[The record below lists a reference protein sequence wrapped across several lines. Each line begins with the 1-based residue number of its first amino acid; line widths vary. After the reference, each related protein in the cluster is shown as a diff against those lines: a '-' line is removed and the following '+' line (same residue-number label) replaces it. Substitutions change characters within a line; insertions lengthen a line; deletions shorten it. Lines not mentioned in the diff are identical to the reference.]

1 MTQNFLRR
9 VLPIVAI
16 AIPATVHAHPGHGIL
31 DVSAGLMHPL
41 LGADHLLA
49 MVAIGLL
56 GAQLGGRSRW
66 AVPAAFVGSLAAGAI
81 LGAAGLAIP
90 GMEHGIALSVLVLG
104 AILAFALRLSLP
116 VAAGLM
122 AVCGLCHGAAHG
134 VEMPTDATGVLYGA
148 GFIAASIALHVAG
161 VALGQTAIQTSRASW
176 VRYAGAAVAV
186 IATGMFLS

>member
-9 VLPIVAI
+9 VLPII
-16 AIPATVHAHPGHGIL
+16 AIPATVHAHPGHGIS

-49 MVAIGLL
+49 MIAMGLL

-66 AVPAAFVGSLAAGAI
+66 ALPSAFVGSLAVGAV
-81 LGAAGLAIP
+81 LGAAGIAMP

-122 AVCGLCHGAAHG
+122 AVCGLFHGAAHG
-134 VEMPTDATGVLYGA
+134 VEMPADATGALYGA
-148 GFIAASIALHVAG
+148 GFIAASIALHIAG
-161 VALGQTAIQTSRASW
+161 VALGQSAIQTSRASW
-176 VRYAGAAVAV
+176 LRYAGAAVAV
-186 IATGMFLS
+186 VAVGMFLS

>member
-16 AIPATVHAHPGHGIL
+16 AIPATVHAHLGHGIS

-49 MVAIGLL
+49 MVAVGLL

-66 AVPAAFVGSLAAGAI
+66 AVPAAFVGSLAVGAV
-81 LGAAGLAIP
+81 LGGAGLAVP
-90 GMEHGIALSVLVLG
+90 ALEHGVALSVLVLG

-122 AVCGLCHGAAHG
+122 AVCGLFHGAAHG
-134 VEMPTDATGVLYGA
+134 VEMPADATGALYGA

-161 VALGQTAIQTSRASW
+161 VALGQSAIQTSRASW
-176 VRYAGAAVAV
+176 VRYAGATVAV